1 MNIDLTDIS
10 ATKKAL
16 SVEIPTDAVEAEI
29 ARVASNYGKTAKVPG
44 FRPGKVPAN
53 VVRQKFKDAILH
65 DVMHAMIPRAI
76 DDVMRERAIEPID
89 APDVTDV
96 VLEEGKPLSFKATFE
111 TLPAIEPGAYEG
123 VALLRK
129 AAVLEVGEVDKT
141 LSRLRQRAARFEP
154 VEDRAAELGDT
165 LLVDVVRTPRQKLI
179 VMPGEATQPEKPESM
194 ENVSIELGS
203 PANPPGFDD
212 HLIGVTP
219 TAPNNERS
227 FDTSYPEDFAI
238 EALRNQTVGY
248 RVTVKAIRKRV
259 VPALDDDLAKELGF
273 DTVDALRA
281 QVKEDLER
289 EAEMESE
296 RQMRADLLRELSSRV
311 SIELPAS
318 MVDREIDRRL
328 EEFVSRLF
336 QQGVDPMKAGIDWKQ
351 FRDEQRGPAED
362 TVRAALLL
370 DEIAR
375 REHISV
381 TPDDIA
387 KEIDD
392 YAAQSGREP
401 AAVRAALEKEG
412 GLSRIASGLRRE
424 RTVKWLL
431 EKANVTNG

>member
-1 MNIDLTDIS
+1 MKIDITDIS
-10 ATKKAL
+10 QTSKSL
-16 SVEIPTDAVEAEI
+16 TVEIPTDAVEAEI
-29 ARVASNYGKTAKVPG
+29 VRIAGNYGKTAKVPG

-76 DDVMRERAIEPID
+76 DDVMRERALEPID

-111 TLPAIEPGAYEG
+111 TLPAIEPGQYEG
-123 VALLRK
+123 VSLMRR

-141 LSRLRQRAARFEP
+141 LSRLRQRAARYEP
-154 VEDRAAELGDT
+154 VEGRPAELGDT
-165 LLVDVVRTPRQKLI
+165 LLVDVVRTPREKLI
-179 VMPGEATQPEKPESM
+179 VMPGETSQAGKPESM
-194 ENVSIELGS
+194 ENVSIELGT

-212 HLIGVTP
+212 NLIGVETTP
-219 TAPNNERS
+219 GNNERS
-227 FDTSYPEDFAI
+227 FDTTYPDDFAI
-238 EALRNQTVGY
+238 EDLRNQTVGY

-259 VPALDDDLAKELGF
+259 VPPLDDDLAKELGF
-273 DTVDALRA
+273 DTAAALRD
-281 QVKEDLER
+281 QVKADLER

-296 RQMRADLLRELSSRV
+296 RQLRADLLKELSSRV
-311 SIELPAS
+311 SVELPAS

-351 FRDEQRGPAED
+351 FRDEQRAPAED

-375 REHISV
+375 RERITV
-381 TPDDIA
+381 TADDVA
-387 KEIDD
+387 KEIED
-392 YAAQSGREP
+392 YATQSGREP

-412 GLSRIASGLRRE
+412 GLSRISSGLRRE

>member
-16 SVEIPTDAVEAEI
+16 SVEIPSDAVEAEI
-29 ARVASNYGKTAKVPG
+29 VRIAGNYGKTAKVPG

-53 VVRQKFKDAILH
+53 VVRQKFRDAILH

-111 TLPAIEPGAYEG
+111 TLPPIEPGQYEG
-123 VALLRK
+123 VSLMRK
-129 AAVLEVGEVDKT
+129 AAVLEVGEIDKT
-141 LSRLRQRAARFEP
+141 LSRLRQRAARYEP

-165 LLVDVVRTPRQKLI
+165 LLVDVVRTPREKLI
-179 VMPGEATQPEKPESM
+179 VMPGETAQAGKPESM
-194 ENVSIELGS
+194 ENVTIELGS
-203 PANPPGFDD
+203 QANPPGFDD
-212 HLIGVTP
+212 NLIGVN
-219 TAPNNERS
+219 PNDERS
-227 FDTSYPEDFAI
+227 FDTSYPDDFAI
-238 EALRNQTVGY
+238 EDLRSQTVGY

-259 VPALDDDLAKELGF
+259 VPPLDDELAKELGF
-273 DTVDALRA
+273 DTAAALRD
-281 QVKEDLER
+281 QVKTDLER

-296 RQMRADLLRELSSRV
+296 RQLRADLLKELSSRV

-318 MVDREIDRRL
+318 MVEREIDRRL

-375 REHISV
+375 REGIAV
-381 TPDDIA
+381 TADDVA
-387 KEIDD
+387 KEIED
-392 YAAQSGREP
+392 YATQSGREP

-412 GLSRIASGLRRE
+412 GLSRISSGLRRE

-431 EKANVTNG
+431 EKANITNG